1 MLNKFPLW
9 KNVMVVSIVV
19 LAFLYALPNLYR
31 DDPALQISH
40 ENTPITEM
48 DLGMVTDTL
57 RAAGME
63 YFGEEIN
70 SIGGL
75 VRFNSLEEQLRAKAL
90 IEQSLGS
97 GYIIA
102 LNLAPTTPRWL
113 RAIGASKMNLGLDL
127 QGGVHFLMEIDMEA
141 ALSRRM
147 ENTLSTIRQELRS
160 QRIRTRQMS
169 ISGTNSIELRFE
181 DEASRTQARSLLRTG
196 YTDMLIQ
203 TRERDGQF
211 ILDMS
216 MTPESI
222 QQMQED
228 TIRANQTTILSR
240 VDSLGVSEPVV
251 QRQGANRLVV
261 QLPGVQ
267 DTAQAKRI
275 LQRIATLQFH
285 LEAEAGAPANSFTL
299 YDYQGQSIRVDNDV
313 ILQGDRI
320 SNVRS
325 ALDQYGQPQVVIN
338 LDAQGGEQ
346 FNRVTRENIGRPMDI
361 LLNETRTR
369 SIFVTNEDGELVEEQ
384 ESYEESRLISHAV
397 IRAALGREFVI
408 TGLSQREAN
417 DLSLLIRSGA
427 LAAPMYFV
435 EERTVGPSLGAENI
449 AQGAKAVAI
458 GYLLVT
464 LFMLYYYRLFGLAAV
479 IALAIN
485 VVLLSAI
492 MSIISATLTLPG
504 IFGIVLTIGMAV
516 DANVLIYSRIR
527 EEIAAGMS
535 PQNAISAGFSRA
547 FSTIVDA
554 NITTF
559 LVAMVL
565 FGVGS
570 GPVKGFAVTLMV
582 GIITSQFSAIMVTRF
597 IVNMMYGGRPVKTLS
612 IGPSI
617 KELPTSRSSIN

>member
-9 KNVMVVSIVV
+9 KNLMVVGILV
-19 LAFLYALPNLYR
+19 LAFIYAIPNLYP

-40 ENTPITEM
+40 ENDPIT
-48 DLGMVTDTL
+48 DVDIGMVTDAL
-57 RAAGME
+57 RAADMPW
-63 YFGEEIN
+63 FGEEIN
-70 SIGGL
+70 SNGGL
-75 VRFNSLEEQLRAKAL
+75 VRFDSLEDQLRAKAL
-90 IEQSLGS
+90 IEQTLGS

-102 LNLAPTTPRWL
+102 LNLAPTTPGWL
-113 RAIGASKMNLGLDL
+113 RAVGASKMNLGLDL
-127 QGGVHFLMEIDMEA
+127 QGGVHFLMEIDMEE
-141 ALSRRM
+141 ALTRRM
-147 ENTLSTIRQELRS
+147 ENTLSTIRQELRAE
-160 QRIRTRQMS
+160 RIRTRQMS
-169 ISGTNSIELRFE
+169 VSGTDSLELRFDD
-181 DEASRTQARSLLRTG
+181 DESRTQARALIREG
-196 YTDMLIQ
+196 YIDLLIQ
-203 TRERDGQF
+203 ERERDDQY
-211 ILDMS
+211 ILNLT

-222 QQMQED
+222 TQMQED
-228 TIRANQTTILSR
+228 TIAANQTTILSR

-251 QRQGANRLVV
+251 QRQGTNRLVV

-285 LEAEAGAPANSFTL
+285 LEADVGAAANSYTL

-369 SIFVTNEDGELVEEQ
+369 SVFVADENGVMVEQQ

-435 EERTVGPSLGAENI
+435 EERTVGPSLGQENI
-449 AQGAKAVAI
+449 NQGARAVAI

-464 LFMLYYYRLFGLAAV
+464 LFMVFYFRWFGVAAV
-479 IALAIN
+479 IALATN
-485 VVLLSAI
+485 VVLLSAV

-516 DANVLIYSRIR
+516 DANVLIFSRIR
-527 EEIAAGMS
+527 EEIAAGLS
-535 PQNAISAGFSRA
+535 PQSAIDSGFSRA
-547 FSTIVDA
+547 FGTIFDA

-565 FGVGS
+565 FTVGS
-570 GPVKGFAVTLMV
+570 GPVKGFAITLMV
-582 GIITSQFSAIMVTRF
+582 GLMTSQFSAIMVTRLMINTF
-597 IVNMMYGGRPVKTLS
+597 YGGRQVKNLS
-612 IGPSI
+612 VGPSI
-617 KELPTSRSSIN
+617 KVLPTNGTNSI

>member
-9 KNVMVVSIVV
+9 KNLVVAGIVL
-19 LAFLYALPNLYR
+19 LAFLYALPNLYP

-40 ENTPITEM
+40 ENNPVTEF
-48 DLGMVTDTL
+48 DLGMATDAL
-57 RAAGME
+57 RAADMS
-63 YFGEEIN
+63 YFGDEIN
-70 SIGGL
+70 TNGGL
-75 VRFNSLEEQLRAKAL
+75 IRFNSLEDQLRAKGL
-90 IEQSLGS
+90 IEQTLGS

-102 LNLAPTTPRWL
+102 LNLAPTTPGWL
-113 RAIGASKMNLGLDL
+113 RAMGASKMNLGLDL

-147 ENTLSTIRQELRS
+147 ENTLSTIRQELRAD
-160 QRIRTRQMS
+160 RIRTRQMAVT
-169 ISGTNSIELRFE
+169 GNDSIELRFD
-181 DEASRTQARSLLRTG
+181 DEGSRSQARAILREG
-196 YTDMLIQ
+196 YADMLVQ
-203 TRERDGQF
+203 ARERDGLF
-211 ILDMS
+211 ILQAT

-228 TIRANQTTILSR
+228 TIAANQTTILSR

-251 QRQGANRLVV
+251 QRQGSNRLVV

-285 LEAEAGAPANSFTL
+285 LEAETGAASNSYTV

-369 SIFVTNEDGELVEEQ
+369 AVFVPDENGVLVEEQ

-449 AQGAKAVAI
+449 AQGAKAVAL

-464 LFMLYYYRLFGLAAV
+464 AFMLYYYRLFGLAAV
-479 IALAIN
+479 TALAIN

-516 DANVLIYSRIR
+516 DANVLIFSRIR
-527 EEIAAGMS
+527 EELAAGMS
-535 PQNAISAGFSRA
+535 PQNAIASGFSRA
-547 FSTIVDA
+547 FSTILDA

-597 IVNMMYGGRPVKTLS
+597 LINLMYGGRQVKSLS

-617 KELPTSRSSIN
+617 KELPTDGPNSI

>member
-9 KNVMVVSIVV
+9 KNLMVVSILV
-19 LAFLYALPNLYR
+19 LAFIYALPNLYP

-40 ENTPITEM
+40 ENDPIT
-48 DLGMVTDTL
+48 DVDIGMVTDAL
-57 RAAGME
+57 RAADLAW
-63 YFGEEIN
+63 FGDEIN
-70 SIGGL
+70 ANGGL
-75 VRFNSLEEQLRAKAL
+75 VRFASLEDQLRGKAL
-90 IEQSLGS
+90 IEQTLGS

-102 LNLAPTTPRWL
+102 LNLAPTTPGWL
-113 RAIGASKMNLGLDL
+113 RAMGASKMNLGLDL
-127 QGGVHFLMEIDMEA
+127 QGGVHFLMEIDMQA
-141 ALSRRM
+141 ALTRRM
-147 ENTLSTIRQELRS
+147 ENTLSTIRQELRAE
-160 QRIRTRQMS
+160 RIRTRQMS
-169 ISGTNSIELRFE
+169 VTGTDSIELRFD
-181 DEASRTQARSLLRTG
+181 DEASRTQARSLIRDG
-196 YTDMLIQ
+196 YVDLLVLA
-203 TRERDGQF
+203 RERDSQF
-211 ILDMS
+211 ILDLT

-228 TIRANQTTILSR
+228 TIAANQTTILSR

-251 QRQGANRLVV
+251 QRQGVNRLVV

-285 LEAEAGAPANSFTL
+285 LEADVGAAANSYTV

-313 ILQGDRI
+313 ILQGDRV

-369 SIFVTNEDGELVEEQ
+369 SVFNPDDNGVLVEVQ

-449 AQGAKAVAI
+449 AQGAMAVAI

-464 LFMLYYYRLFGLAAV
+464 LFMLYHYRLFGVAAV
-479 IALAIN
+479 TALAIN
-485 VVLLSAI
+485 VVLLAAI

-516 DANVLIYSRIR
+516 DANVLIFSRIR
-527 EEIAAGMS
+527 EEIAAGLS
-535 PQNAISAGFSRA
+535 PQSAIDSGFSRA
-547 FSTIVDA
+547 FGTIIDA

-565 FGVGS
+565 FTVGS
-570 GPVKGFAVTLMV
+570 GPVKGFAITLMV
-582 GIITSQFSAIMVTRF
+582 GIITSQFSAIMVTRLMINTF
-597 IVNMMYGGRPVKTLS
+597 YGGRQIKSLS
-612 IGPSI
+612 IGSSI
-617 KELPTSRSSIN
+617 KALPTGGSNSI

>member
-1 MLNKFPLW
+1 LRF
-9 KNVMVVSIVV
+9 
-19 LAFLYALPNLYR
+19 
-31 DDPALQISH
+31 DDDESR
-40 ENTPITEM
+40 
-48 DLGMVTDTL
+48 TL
-57 RAAGME
+57 
-63 YFGEEIN
+63 
-70 SIGGL
+70 
-75 VRFNSLEEQLRAKAL
+75 
-90 IEQSLGS
+90 
-97 GYIIA
+97 
-102 LNLAPTTPRWL
+102 T
-113 RAIGASKMNLGLDL
+113 RAILREGYS
-127 QGGVHFLMEIDMEA
+127 
-141 ALSRRM
+141 
-147 ENTLSTIRQELRS
+147 ELLV
-160 QRIRTRQMS
+160 QQ
-169 ISGTNSIELRFE
+169 
-181 DEASRTQARSLLRTG
+181 
-196 YTDMLIQ
+196 
-203 TRERDGQF
+203 RERDGQF
-211 ILDMS
+211 ILELT

-228 TIRANQTTILSR
+228 TIAANQTTILNR

-251 QRQGANRLVV
+251 QRQGVNRLVV

-267 DTAQAKRI
+267 DTVQAKRI

-285 LEAEAGAPANSFTL
+285 LEAEAGATANSYTV

-313 ILQGDRI
+313 ILQGDRV

-346 FNRVTRENIGRPMDI
+346 FNRTTRENIGRPMDI

-369 SIFVTNEDGELVEEQ
+369 SVFVPDENGVLVEEQ

-408 TGLSQREAN
+408 TGLSQSEAN

-449 AQGAKAVAI
+449 AQGARAVAI

-464 LFMLYYYRLFGLAAV
+464 LFMLYYYRLFGVAAV
-479 IALAIN
+479 TALGIN
-485 VVLLSAI
+485 VVLLAAI
-492 MSIISATLTLPG
+492 MSIINATLTLPG

-516 DANVLIYSRIR
+516 DANVLIFSRIR
-527 EEIAAGMS
+527 EELAAGMS
-535 PQNAISAGFSRA
+535 PQNAISSGFSRA
-547 FSTIVDA
+547 FSTIIDA

-565 FGVGS
+565 FSVGS

-597 IVNMMYGGRPVKTLS
+597 MINMFYGGRQVRSLS

-617 KELPTSRSSIN
+617 KALPTDGPNTI